1 MTGSLPSAVF
11 EEHRRVLLGL
21 AYRLLGSVWD
31 AEDVVQDAY
40 LRWMGADR
48 TDVREPRGFLMTIVT
63 RLALDH
69 LRSARV
75 TRTAYV
81 GPWLPEPVATDAL
94 GPLDTA
100 ELRDTVS
107 FATVHLMERLSPPER
122 AVFVLRAAFE
132 LPYDE
137 IAETVGLSAA
147 ACRQTYHRAH
157 AHLSGGHHRFPATSE
172 EHARLLEG
180 FLHAA
185 RDGDLNSLS
194 AMFAEDVTSWTDG
207 GGLVRQARRPDP
219 RSAKGR
225 RVLGRAVPSLRDRP
239 HHRGRRQR
247 ARRCPDD
254 DRQAGATPGPGRA
267 GRTDPSDLLRAEPGQ
282 ARRARRTHNTPLSCG
297 TAAQGRDGRVDLS
310 PGSRAGPASATGGAA
325 STSSSTRSA
334 GSARG

>member
-48 TDVREPRGFLMTIVT
+48 TDVRDPRGFLMTIVT

-147 ACRQTYHRAH
+147 ACRQTFHRAH

-207 GGLVRQARRPDP
+207 GGLVRQARRPILGP
-219 RSAKGR
+219 RKVAAFWAGLFRRYEIGPTTVVDVNGHVGVRMKIGR
-225 RVLGRAVPSLRDRP
+225 QEQLLALDV
-239 HHRGRRQR
+239 
-247 ARRCPDD
+247 
-254 DRQAGATPGPGRA
+254 QAGRIRQIFSVLNPVKLDALGE
-267 GRTDPSDLLRAEPGQ
+267 RTLRP
-282 ARRARRTHNTPLSCG
+282 
-297 TAAQGRDGRVDLS
+297 
-310 PGSRAGPASATGGAA
+310 
-325 STSSSTRSA
+325 
-334 GSARG
+334 

>member
-1 MTGSLPSAVF
+1 MTGPLPSAVF

-132 LPYDE
+132 LPYEE

-157 AHLSGGHHRFPATSE
+157 AHLAGGHHRFPATSE

-185 RDGDLNSLS
+185 RDGDRHSLS

-207 GGLVRQARRPDP
+207 GGLVRQARRPILGP
-219 RSAKGR
+219 RKVAAFWAGLFRRYEIGPTTVVDVNGHVGVRMKIGR
-225 RVLGRAVPSLRDRP
+225 QEQLLALDV
-239 HHRGRRQR
+239 
-247 ARRCPDD
+247 
-254 DRQAGATPGPGRA
+254 QAGRIRQIFSVLNPVKLDALGE
-267 GRTDPSDLLRAEPGQ
+267 RT
-282 ARRARRTHNTPLSCG
+282 
-297 TAAQGRDGRVDLS
+297 
-310 PGSRAGPASATGGAA
+310 
-325 STSSSTRSA
+325 TRP
-334 GSARG
+334 

>member
-1 MTGSLPSAVF
+1 MTGSPPSAVF

-137 IAETVGLSAA
+137 IAETVGMSAA
-147 ACRQTYHRAH
+147 ACRQTFHRAH
-157 AHLSGGHHRFPATSE
+157 AHLAGGHHRFPATSE

-180 FLHAA
+180 FLRAA
-185 RDGDLNSLS
+185 RDGDLDSLS

-207 GGLVRQARRPDP
+207 GGLVRQARRPILGP
-219 RSAKGR
+219 RKVAAFWAGLFRRYEIGPTTVVDVNGHVGVRMKIGR
-225 RVLGRAVPSLRDRP
+225 QEQLLALDV
-239 HHRGRRQR
+239 
-247 ARRCPDD
+247 
-254 DRQAGATPGPGRA
+254 QAGRIRQIFSVLNPVKLDALGE
-267 GRTDPSDLLRAEPGQ
+267 RT
-282 ARRARRTHNTPLSCG
+282 
-297 TAAQGRDGRVDLS
+297 
-310 PGSRAGPASATGGAA
+310 
-325 STSSSTRSA
+325 TRP
-334 GSARG
+334 